1 MQPAEWNI
9 KRALPRQY
17 IPFYAINNYL
27 IFKAKNKPCA
37 IILIG
42 EKPTK

>member
-9 KRALPRQY
+9 KRALPRQH
-17 IPFYAINNYL
+17 IPFHAINNYL

-37 IILIG
+37 IILID